1 MIEGYT
7 NFLWVMMMAGLSGA
21 GADLLTSARVIS
33 ISCGMLIIIAAYFI
47 SVRHFRLTGISS
59 FAASF
64 LIALNPGFVI
74 WSYSG
79 METLFFSLLVLT
91 GVMCLFRFEDTGKSA
106 YAAMMSGAFMI
117 ASLTRPEGVMYFMI
131 SIVFLYAAERRN
143 SVSHLQRLR
152 NMVLPVLI
160 FAVPY
165 GIYFLWRWVHYGHF
179 FPNTFYAKTGFEN
192 QQLTGLYYCY
202 KFVRDSMAGGF
213 LLVLP
218 LYAAFHFRQNPK
230 IRYLTVIILVHIL
243 YLVIIGGDILPV
255 QRFFVPVIAYIF
267 ILTGIG
273 LERLLSALQGL
284 PLMKWLL
291 IIVMAAYPVNVLMD
305 SRSFPMLGLRRTLL
319 YYDAMKMA
327 GIWLKSNALPGETLA
342 VESAG
347 IMPYYSGM
355 RSYDR
360 LGLNDYYISRH
371 GKYGKGERDK
381 SDEEYVRR
389 VLRPDYFVDAFPTLE
404 RQVKPDIVDDSV
416 RYVYESRIIG
426 RGTLEVR
433 TGVEETGDI
442 YFNYYRKSSTAKQ

>member
-1 MIEGYT
+1 
-7 NFLWVMMMAGLSGA
+7 MAGFSYA
-21 GADLLTSARVIS
+21 GADLLTSARAIS
-33 ISCGMLIIIAAYFI
+33 ISCGVLIIIAAYFI
-47 SVRHFRLTGISS
+47 SVRHFRLHGISS
-59 FAASF
+59 FAAPF

-79 METLFFSLLVLT
+79 METIFFSFLLLA
-91 GVMCLFRFEDTGKSA
+91 GVMCLFRYEDTGKSV
-106 YAAMMSGAFMI
+106 YTVMMSGAFMI
-117 ASLTRPEGVMYFMI
+117 ASLTRPEGVMYYII
-131 SIVFLYAAERRN
+131 SIVFMYSFAGRHA
-143 SVSHLQRLR
+143 VSLPQRLR
-152 NMVLPVLI
+152 NMILPVLI

-165 GIYFLWRWVHYGHF
+165 GIYFFWRWDHFGHF

-192 QQLTGLYYCY
+192 QQLTGLFYCY

-218 LYAAFHFRQNPK
+218 VYAAFHFRQNPK
-230 IRYLTVIILVHIL
+230 IRYLTAIILVHIL
-243 YLVIIGGDILPV
+243 YLIVIGGDILPV

-273 LERLLSALQGL
+273 LERLLGALQGV

-291 IIVMAAYPVNVLMD
+291 IIAMAAYPVNVLMD
-305 SRSFPMLGLRRTLL
+305 TRSFPMLGLRKTLL
-319 YYDAMKMA
+319 YYDAMKTA
-327 GIWLKSNALPGETLA
+327 GIWLKSNAKPGETLA

-355 RSYDR
+355 ISYDR

-381 SDEEYVRR
+381 SDEEYVRK
-389 VLRPDYFVDAFPTLE
+389 VLKPDYIVDAFPTLE
-404 RQVKPDIVDDSV
+404 KQSKPDIIDDSV
-416 RYVYESRIIG
+416 RYVYESRVVG

-433 TGVEETGDI
+433 TGVEETGDM
-442 YFNYYRKSSTAKQ
+442 YFNYYKKIATARQ

>member
-1 MIEGYT
+1 
-7 NFLWVMMMAGLSGA
+7 MAGFSGA
-21 GADLLTSARVIS
+21 GADLLTSARAIS
-33 ISCGMLIIIAAYFI
+33 ISCGVLIIISAYLI

-59 FAASF
+59 FAAPF

-79 METLFFSLLVLT
+79 METVFFSLLVLA
-91 GVMCLFRFEDTGKSA
+91 GVMCVFMFEDTLNYK
-106 YAAMMSGAFMI
+106 YAVMMSVAFMF
-117 ASLTRPEGVMYFMI
+117 ASLARPEGVMYFMI
-131 SIVFLYAAERRN
+131 SIVFLYVFSGRD
-143 SVSHLQRLR
+143 SVSQSQRISKI
-152 NMVLPVLI
+152 VLPVLI

-165 GIYFLWRWVHYGHF
+165 GIYFLWRWDHFGHF

-218 LYAAFHFRQNPK
+218 VYAAFHFRQNPK
-230 IRYLTVIILVHIL
+230 VKYITAVILIHIL
-243 YLVIIGGDILPV
+243 YLVMIGGDMLPV
-255 QRFFVPVIAYIF
+255 QRFFVPVITFIF
-267 ILTGIG
+267 VLTGIG
-273 LERLLSALQGL
+273 LDKLLDSLQGI

-291 IIVMAAYPVNVLMD
+291 IIAMAAYPVNVLLD
-305 SRSFPMLGLRRTLL
+305 SRSFPMLGLRKTLL

-327 GIWLKSNALPGETLA
+327 GLWLKRNAEPGETLA

-381 SDEEYVRR
+381 SDEEYVRK
-389 VLRPDYFVDAFPTLE
+389 VLRPDYIVDAFPTLE
-404 RQVKPDIVDDSV
+404 KQSKPDITEDSV
-416 RYVYESRIIG
+416 RYVYESRVVG
-426 RGTLEVR
+426 TGTLEVR

-442 YFNYYRKSSTAKQ
+442 YFNYYRKSAAAKE